1 MESINYI
8 YSYRPSAEYI
18 RYFFF
23 SFFHLFIADKQ
34 CDRSS
39 SSNNARTS
47 SVHASATCLNL
58 FHDSFTHIL
67 TIQFIV
73 YNILARELSC
83 CVSRSSFFYNSF
95 SPSKYTLYI
104 HISRIVFLFVTSLI
118 YLDPFYFFFFFF
130 FFVFFFFFFF
140 LLLHFYYNYRCFSL
154 CDNFANLRSLA
165 HRLKSN
171 VD

>member
-18 RYFFF
+18 RFIFFF

-83 CVSRSSFFYNSF
+83 SVSRSSFFYNSF
-95 SPSKYTLYI
+95 SPGKYTLYI

-130 FFVFFFFFFF
+130 FFFVFFFFFFF
-140 LLLHFYYNYRCFSL
+140 FFFIFIIIIAVFLFVIILQIYVH
-154 CDNFANLRSLA
+154 LRT
-165 HRLKSN
+165 
-171 VD
+171 D